1 MYGRLWCSM
10 PAIRVRE
17 NESIDSAIKRF
28 RKECEKEG
36 IVQEIKRASRFMKPS
51 EKRRKKA
58 LKAEKRR
65 RSSEGK
71 SD

>member
-1 MYGRLWCSM
+1 M